1 MTNEELA
8 QEIANGL
15 IDGGFEGG
23 FDAVSCST
31 AGDYP
36 SLGCSQWEGGRAND
50 LLNRIPGGEAYVNR
64 SYYDIKYSGELENL
78 QALLDSD
85 EGQQAQREKLAEDT
99 IDYVDVLTDIEGF
112 DDSRAIIYAGIWCPT
127 STYVVSHFLR
137 RMRDRGE
144 EINDLYT
151 LAVLFE
157 EEYAT
162 AAACEEYAEGYANRA
177 RGTYNLVR
185 EMDLSKYGV
194 EPYD

>member
-23 FDAVSCST
+23 FDAVSRST

-50 LLNRIPGGEAYVNR
+50 LLNRIPGGEEYINR
-64 SYYDIKYSGELENL
+64 PYSDFTDEELDALSE
-78 QALLDSD
+78 LLDSN

-99 IDYVDVLTDIEGF
+99 IDYVDALTDIEGF

-127 STYVVSHFLR
+127 STYVVTHFIS

>member
-8 QEIANGL
+8 REIANGL

-23 FDAVSCST
+23 FDSISCST

-50 LLNRIPGGEAYVNR
+50 LLLRIPGGEEYINR
-64 SYYDIKYSGELENL
+64 PYSDFTDEELDALSE
-78 QALLDSD
+78 LLDSD

-99 IDYVDVLTDIEGF
+99 IDYVDALTGIEGF

-127 STYVVSHFLR
+127 STYVVTHFIS
-137 RMRDRGE
+137 RMSDRGE
-144 EINDLYT
+144 EVNDLYT
-151 LAVLFE
+151 LACLFA

-162 AAACEEYAEGYANRA
+162 AAACEEYADGYESRA
-177 RGTYNLVR
+177 KRTYDLVR
-185 EMDLSKYGV
+185 EMDLSEYGV
-194 EPYD
+194 EVYD